1 MLSHVNDW
9 LNLLIRWIHVL
20 TGIAW
25 IGSSFFFMWLDS
37 ALEAPAKADLKAD
50 ESVTGTLFMVHG
62 GGFFEVIKRKI
73 SFETMPKTLHWFKWE
88 AYLTWISGILL
99 LAVVYY
105 MTGGMFLVD
114 PAVSSITP
122 PQATVLGIS
131 LLIVSWFAYDTLWEY
146 SFKRDGG
153 KNSGRLATAICLVYI
168 GGVTY
173 GLCHL
178 LSGRAA
184 YIHVGAILG
193 TLMVGNV
200 WVRIIPNQKRMV
212 DAAKAGRTPDFS
224 YGAFA
229 KRRSVHNNYMT
240 FPLIFIMISNH
251 FPMMTGHLYNWLVL
265 GGIILASGGVRHV
278 MNVKGVQWILAPS
291 AVILIA
297 LFFMTAPPHEEM
309 TAGGSPIAFAA
320 ARNVIASRCIACH
333 SAHPTDR
340 TFGGI
345 APNGVTF
352 DDPARIKALVERI
365 KFRAV
370 ISKTMPL
377 ANKTGMTEDER
388 ILLGRWIDQ
397 GAHLE

>member
-9 LNLLIRWIHVL
+9 LNLLLRWIHIL

-25 IGSSFFFMWLDS
+25 IGSSFFFMWLDG
-37 ALEAPAKADLKAD
+37 ALEAPEKASLKSD
-50 ESVTGTLFMVHG
+50 DSVTGTLWMVHS
-62 GGFFEVIKRKI
+62 GGFYEVIKRKI
-73 SFETMPKTLHWFKWE
+73 SFETMPTTLHWFKWE
-88 AYLTWISGILL
+88 AAFTWISGITL

-114 PAVSSITP
+114 PSVSSITP
-122 PQATVLGIS
+122 HQATALGIG
-131 LLIVSWFAYDTLWEY
+131 LLIFSWFAYDILWD
-146 SFKRDGG
+146 SQFGRNQGG
-153 KNSGRLATAICLVYI
+153 LATLICLIYI
-168 GGVTY
+168 SSVTY

-200 WVRIIPNQKRMV
+200 WVRIIPNQQRMV
-212 DAAKAGRTPDFS
+212 DAAKAGRAPDFS

-251 FPMMTGHLYNWLVL
+251 FPMMTGNLYNWLVL

-297 LFFMTAPPHEEM
+297 LFFMTAPNH
-309 TAGGSPIAFAA
+309 TDVTDAGLDGSHISFAA
-320 ARNVIASRCIACH
+320 ARAVIAQRCVACH
-333 SAHPTDR
+333 SAHPTDM

-345 APNGVTF
+345 APNGVMF
-352 DDPARIKALVERI
+352 DDPARIKLLAERI

-377 ANKTGMTEDER
+377 VNKTGMTMDER
-388 ILLGRWIDQ
+388 ILLGKWIDQ
-397 GAHLE
+397 GAHIE